1 MVRKIEKSIPWITIL
16 AIFSM
21 LVFGGVLFFKEA
33 LADSST
39 PRVSVPSAAPTVGTI
54 ILNLGNAINLTE
66 YATTAVTGTTTI
78 TDANGWADIVAVTS
92 TLYLTQTTTC
102 NDGSSQVKWCYA
114 TTDVATVCST
124 LSTTTNTRIVSCT
137 AYVWYV
143 AEPSD
148 ASSSYPTKDWKME
161 ITAIDTALNRAN
173 NSTTKELNSIPS
185 LDVYATTNYGSVS
198 PGVTSTQQTVT
209 STVTGN
215 ISIDLNLSGT
225 DFATTEGG
233 YATISA
239 NRQTY
244 SSTSMGNGTS
254 SVGVSLW
261 NTLAIFKVTLA
272 TPTATT
278 TANTTSTYWII
289 DIPPTQAAAV
299 YVGANTFL
307 PIPNI

>member
-1 MVRKIEKSIPWITIL
+1 MFLIYFLLALIL
-16 AIFSM
+16 VVA
-21 LVFGGVLFFKEA
+21 VLPENIK
-33 LADSST
+33 ADT
-39 PRVSVPSAAPTVGTI
+39 WDAEVVVSVAQSAPTVGTI

-78 TDANGWADIVAVTS
+78 TDANGYADISTVTS
-92 TLYLTQTTTC
+92 TLFLNQTTTC
-102 NDGSSQVKWCYA
+102 NSNSVSARWCYA
-114 TTDVATVCST
+114 TPTQSLFCNCSVT
-124 LSTTTNTRIVSCT
+124 ATTTNTKTVACT
-137 AYVWYV
+137 AHVWFV

-148 ASSSYPTKDWKME
+148 ASSSYPTKIWQMD
-161 ITAIDTALNRAN
+161 ITAVDSTSLRGN
-173 NSTTKELNSIPS
+173 NSTTKELNSLPS
-185 LDVYATTNYGSVS
+185 LDVYATTNYGSVI
-198 PGVTSTQQTVT
+198 PGTTSTQQIVT

-233 YATISA
+233 YATLSA